1 MALMAALENYNCL
14 SFVKNWPQFFIIII
28 IIIIIII
35 VFFAS
40 QVIYTQE
47 ILL

>member
-1 MALMAALENYNCL
+1 MALIAALENYNCL
-14 SFVKNWPQFFIIII
+14 SFVKNWPQFIIII
-28 IIIIIII
+28 VI

>member
-28 IIIIIII
+28 IIII

>member
-28 IIIIIII
+28 III

>member
-28 IIIIIII
+28 IIIII

>member
-28 IIIIIII
+28 IIIIII